1 MRNSRNRDFLATS
14 GASESSL
21 LLGPHLWVVHND
33 SLKCSKEGETSYK
46 IKLTLHACNTE
57 QFACDN
63 AFCVKM
69 EKRCDAIED
78 CIDGSDE
85 QDCGKLIRRLGY
97 KKELTPVPKTGQSVV
112 VNFSLNIL
120 DIEIDEPSNTFTSRV
135 SITREWFD
143 GRLAFKHL
151 KLGSRKKLNTLHV
164 EESKLIWYPYCV
176 FQNIR
181 NRDDWKQTDIPDK
194 YEVIPNEGFNYTAGD
209 NMHVFEGSEN
219 ALSLT
224 KEFTINWKCE
234 YTYQWYPFDIQ
245 VCRMEFG
252 VFVDRTEL
260 QPTLLK
266 HNRNISLNRYTLT
279 SIQMCGSVL
288 MDMDAIVVEV
298 TLGRPLVNNVLTVFV
313 PTMLLVLIS
322 FAARLFSE
330 DYIDMVIQVNLT
342 ILLVLATM

>member
-1 MRNSRNRDFLATS
+1 MAKS
-14 GASESSL
+14 GQQWL
-21 LLGPHLWVVHND
+21 L
-33 SLKCSKEGETSYK
+33 
-46 IKLTLHACNTE
+46 
-57 QFACDN
+57 
-63 AFCVKM
+63 
-69 EKRCDAIED
+69 
-78 CIDGSDE
+78 
-85 QDCGKLIRRLGY
+85 
-97 KKELTPVPKTGQSVV
+97 
-112 VNFSLNIL
+112 
-120 DIEIDEPSNTFTSRV
+120 
-135 SITREWFD
+135 
-143 GRLAFKHL
+143 L
-151 KLGSRKKLNTLHV
+151 KLGTKKKLNTLHD

-181 NRDDWKQTDIPDK
+181 NRDDWKQTDIPDR
-194 YEVIPNEGFNYTAGD
+194 YEVIPNEDFNYMAGD
-209 NMHVFEGSEN
+209 NMYVFEGSEN

-298 TLGRPLVNNVLTVFV
+298 TLGRPLVNTVLTVFV
-313 PTMLLVLIS
+313 PTILLVLIS
-322 FAARLFSE
+322 FTARFFSE